1 MQRIIS
7 QAIGNLC
14 IVWYNGPIK
23 INGGLTMSNSET
35 IRARDQIPQE
45 DTWALEDL
53 YPSDESWEQALSAL
67 TARQAEAAA
76 FAGKLGESGETL
88 CAFLHLVEDVDGQ
101 SELLANY
108 AMRKAD
114 QDTRNAT
121 YQAMVGKLMGVL
133 TAVGAAFSFATPE
146 IMAIPEEALEG
157 FYKAAPGL
165 ERYRRYLNNERRR
178 KAHTLSAAEERLL
191 AAAGEMANAPE
202 TVFGSFLNA
211 DMRYPDAVDSEGKPH
226 ALSQSTFVPLEES
239 GDRALRKSAYENLY
253 NTLGGMRNTAAG
265 LLDAQ
270 NKQQKF
276 FATARKYGSAREAA
290 MDRTNVPVS
299 VYDNLIEA
307 VHRNMDK
314 MHRYVR
320 LRKKLL
326 GVEELHFYDVYTPLL
341 KDEPA
346 KIPFA
351 QAKQTVYDALY
362 PLGDGYRAIL
372 KEGFENRWIDVYENQ
387 GKRGGAYSAGTK
399 VHPFVLLNYSGSLDS
414 QFTLAHEMGHALHSY
429 LSNKHQNQ
437 IDSDYV
443 IFVAEVA
450 STCNEALLMEYL
462 LKKTTDKKER
472 VFLINHFLDQFK
484 GTIYRQTMFA
494 EFEKFMGA
502 AVDAGQTLTAD
513 MLCAEYARL
522 CKLYYG
528 DDMVVDDQIAMEW
541 ARIPHFY
548 YNYYVFQ
555 YATGYS
561 AAIALSRRILR
572 EGENAVKDYL
582 GFLSGGCSKSPID
595 LLKGAGVDMTS
606 PAPVNDAL
614 QLFGELLDEMESL
627 MAE

>member
-1 MQRIIS
+1 
-7 QAIGNLC
+7 
-14 IVWYNGPIK
+14 
-23 INGGLTMSNSET
+23 MSNSEA
-35 IRARDQIPQE
+35 IRTRDQIPQE

-67 TARQAEAAA
+67 TARQSEAAA

-88 CAFLHLVEDVDGQ
+88 CAFLHLVEEVDGQ

-114 QDTRNAT
+114 QDTRNAA

-133 TAVGAAFSFATPE
+133 TAVSAAFSFATPE

-157 FYKAAPGL
+157 FYKAAPAL

-178 KAHTLSAAEERLL
+178 REHTLSAAEERLL

-276 FATARKYGSAREAA
+276 FAEARKYGSAREAA

-307 VHRNMDK
+307 VHQNMDK

-326 GVEELHFYDVYTPLL
+326 GVDELHFYDVYTPLL

-528 DDMVVDDQIAMEW
+528 EDMVVDDQIAMEW

-582 GFLSGGCSKSPID
+582 GFLSGGCSRSPID

-614 QLFGELLDEMESL
+614 KLFGELLDEMESL

>member
-1 MQRIIS
+1 
-7 QAIGNLC
+7 
-14 IVWYNGPIK
+14 
-23 INGGLTMSNSET
+23 MSNSET
-35 IRARDQIPQE
+35 IRARDQIPQA

-178 KAHTLSAAEERLL
+178 REHTLSAAEERLL
-191 AAAGEMANAPE
+191 AAAGEMANAPD
-202 TVFGSFLNA
+202 TVFGAFLNA

-326 GVEELHFYDVYTPLL
+326 GVDELHFYDVYTPLL

-528 DDMVVDDQIAMEW
+528 EDMVVDDQIAMEW

-614 QLFGELLDEMESL
+614 KLFGELLDEMESL

>member
-1 MQRIIS
+1 
-7 QAIGNLC
+7 
-14 IVWYNGPIK
+14 
-23 INGGLTMSNSET
+23 MSNSET
-35 IRARDQIPQE
+35 IRIRDQIPQE

-53 YPSDESWEQALSAL
+53 YSSDESWEQALSAL
-67 TARQAEAAA
+67 AARKDQAAA

-101 SELLANY
+101 TELLANY

-133 TAVGAAFSFATPE
+133 TAVSAAFSFSTPE
-146 IMAIPEEALEG
+146 IMAIPEETLEG
-157 FYKAAPGL
+157 FYKAAPEL

-191 AAAGEMANAPE
+191 AAAGEMANAPD
-202 TVFGSFLNA
+202 TVFGSFINA

-276 FATARKYGSAREAA
+276 FAEARKYGSAREAA

-307 VHRNMDK
+307 VHQNMDK

-326 GVEELHFYDVYTPLL
+326 GVDELHFYDVYTPLL

-429 LSNKHQNQ
+429 LSNKHQNP

-472 VFLINHFLDQFK
+472 AFLINHFLDQFK

-528 DDMVVDDQIAMEW
+528 EDMVVDDQIAMEW

-572 EGENAVKDYL
+572 EGEPAVKDYL

-614 QLFGELLDEMESL
+614 KLFGELLDEMESL

>member
-1 MQRIIS
+1 
-7 QAIGNLC
+7 
-14 IVWYNGPIK
+14 
-23 INGGLTMSNSET
+23 MSNSET
-35 IRARDQIPQE
+35 IRARDQIPKE

-146 IMAIPEEALEG
+146 IMAIPEETLEG

-202 TVFGSFLNA
+202 TVFGAFLNA
-211 DMRYPDAVDSEGKPH
+211 DMRYPDAMDSEGKPH
-226 ALSQSTFVPLEES
+226 ALSQSSFVPLEES

-326 GVEELHFYDVYTPLL
+326 GVDELHFYDVYTPLL

-528 DDMVVDDQIAMEW
+528 EDMVVDDQIAMEW

-572 EGENAVKDYL
+572 EGESAVKDYL
-582 GFLSGGCSKSPID
+582 SFLSGGCSKSPID